1 MSNNRPDEWWHELNV
16 DQTVIAWRYSMRSS
30 RNAPLDDG
38 VDYPIIG
45 DDNNDD
51 ELILLQNDVTES
63 LDSDGEADVTADNE
77 DEEVSALALK

>member
-1 MSNNRPDEWWHELNV
+1 
-16 DQTVIAWRYSMRSS
+16 MRSS
-30 RNAPLDDG
+30 CNAPLDDG
-38 VDYPIIG
+38 VDYPFIG
-45 DDNNDD
+45 DDDDDD

>member
-1 MSNNRPDEWWHELNV
+1 
-16 DQTVIAWRYSMRSS
+16 MRSS

-38 VDYPIIG
+38 VDYPFIG
-45 DDNNDD
+45 DDNDDD